1 MHDNYI
7 KAPTVLRALMR
18 EKKRERKKRV
28 GWSCTWI
35 GTVHGSRP
43 GCRDKTDLQLC
54 FIFSLF
60 SRLFV
65 FGTLVFSVY
74 AMRTKIIMTCS
85 AYIFRN

>member
-65 FGTLVFSVY
+65 FGTLVFFGLCHADKNNY
-74 AMRTKIIMTCS
+74 DLQRI
-85 AYIFRN
+85 YL